1 MGKMPLYLR
10 NPWHPRA
17 NYTRQ
22 EKHAICRAKLE
33 RELMGGRKPTAVQKL
48 LLDQAG
54 LMILDLRDVQDAY
67 CDRNKPLPK
76 NYYTRQAR
84 LLAIIGKLHSLGF
97 KGKRAK
103 PPKGS
108 APAASGLDLANI
120 IQGGGKN
127 E

>member
-17 NYTRQ
+17 NYTRR

-33 RELMGGRKPTAVQKL
+33 WELMSGRKPTAVQKL

-54 LMILDLRDVQDAY
+54 LLILDLRDVEDAY

-84 LLAIIGKLHSLGF
+84 LLAIIGKLQSTGS
-97 KGKRAK
+97 KGKKTK
-103 PPKGS
+103 PSKGS

-120 IQGGGKN
+120 IQGNGKN
-127 E
+127 D